1 MTSGSCRIVI
11 GYIIIFVPVS
21 VFFFLPQ
28 ASSPL
33 IASRTGLNGH
43 PAIPKRSLRAAAA
56 PANKHFQHS
65 LQPQPAQGMNILHT
79 SLGKGLTI
87 NRGSPKD
94 RPSQVGQASAAPA
107 QAGFPGIL
115 VLTDRCR

>member
-1 MTSGSCRIVI
+1 
-11 GYIIIFVPVS
+11 
-21 VFFFLPQ
+21 
-28 ASSPL
+28 
-33 IASRTGLNGH
+33 
-43 PAIPKRSLRAAAA
+43 
-56 PANKHFQHS
+56 
-65 LQPQPAQGMNILHT
+65 MNILHT

>member
-43 PAIPKRSLRAAAA
+43 PAIPKRSLRAAA
-56 PANKHFQHS
+56 PAK
-65 LQPQPAQGMNILHT
+65 P
-79 SLGKGLTI
+79 
-87 NRGSPKD
+87 
-94 RPSQVGQASAAPA
+94 RPGQRRRR
-107 QAGFPGIL
+107 QTVF
-115 VLTDRCR
+115 R